1 MEKVSIIV
9 PVYNVESYLDECL
22 TSLVNQSLN
31 DIKIIIVNDGSTD
44 SSQKIIDRYAL
55 RYPEKILALNKENGG
70 LASARNFGL
79 QYAQGEY
86 VGFVDS
92 DDYVDVNMYNEMY
105 NLAIK
110 NNADLVVCDLEYFF
124 EYSNKEPFVSK
135 GLNLSWNSD
144 YHKAAILSPMFAWN
158 KLYKKELFI
167 NNGIEYPV
175 GLWYEDIPVTISF
188 ILLANKI
195 VALDMVG
202 VYYRQRENSIMK
214 SKYNPKMHDIFK
226 ILKIALEK
234 VKEAGL
240 YELYHDELEYFFIE
254 HLLFYGAFRFLRSDG
269 YNRLIPEAIN
279 VIKDKFPNW
288 RRNQY
293 LKKLSFKNRFFINT
307 ISPITAYLYKIY
319 LEKHN
324 G

>member
-44 SSQKIIDRYAL
+44 SSQKIIDKYAL
-55 RYPEKILALNKENGG
+55 RYPEKIMALNKENGG

-124 EYSNKEPFVSK
+124 EYSNK
-135 GLNLSWNSD
+135 D
-144 YHKAAILSPMFAWN
+144 R
-158 KLYKKELFI
+158 LF
-167 NNGIEYPV
+167 
-175 GLWYEDIPVTISF
+175 
-188 ILLANKI
+188 
-195 VALDMVG
+195 
-202 VYYRQRENSIMK
+202 Q
-214 SKYNPKMHDIFK
+214 
-226 ILKIALEK
+226 
-234 VKEAGL
+234 
-240 YELYHDELEYFFIE
+240 
-254 HLLFYGAFRFLRSDG
+254 
-269 YNRLIPEAIN
+269 
-279 VIKDKFPNW
+279 KD
-288 RRNQY
+288 
-293 LKKLSFKNRFFINT
+293 
-307 ISPITAYLYKIY
+307 
-319 LEKHN
+319 
-324 G
+324 